1 MVSRSS
7 GNYVRCIFHKLVKIY
22 TLHFSSFQFD
32 WKNSTE
38 VTGRRGEQGHY
49 STTKMGN
56 TAMVYNV
63 IKYGNRNSSSSSYNS
78 KCTSVSSQQL
88 TSPSQQEEN
97 VSIRLRSVRNKLKSR
112 TFSEKSVKFIK
123 NSWRPSTNRKYNLI
137 WAKWN
142 F

>member
-1 MVSRSS
+1 MVYRSS
-7 GNYVRCIFHKLVKIY
+7 GNYVRCIFYKLVRIY
-22 TLHFSSFQFD
+22 TFQFD

-49 STTKMGN
+49 STTKIGN

-63 IKYGNRNSSSSSYNS
+63 IKYAYRNSSSSSYNS
-78 KCTSVSSQQL
+78 KCTSVSSQQS

-112 TFSEKSVKFIK
+112 AFSEKSVKFIK
-123 NSWRPSTNRKYNLI
+123 NS
-137 WAKWN
+137 
-142 F
+142 

>member
-1 MVSRSS
+1 MKSYLMRFVTHFFYPDIDLFASRLNRQLENYISWFPRSS
-7 GNYVRCIFHKLVKIY
+7 GNYVRCIFYKLVRIY

-63 IKYGNRNSSSSSYNS
+63 IKYANRNSSLSSYNS
-78 KCTSVSSQQL
+78 KCTSVSSQQ
-88 TSPSQQEEN
+88 
-97 VSIRLRSVRNKLKSR
+97 
-112 TFSEKSVKFIK
+112 
-123 NSWRPSTNRKYNLI
+123 
-137 WAKWN
+137 
-142 F
+142 